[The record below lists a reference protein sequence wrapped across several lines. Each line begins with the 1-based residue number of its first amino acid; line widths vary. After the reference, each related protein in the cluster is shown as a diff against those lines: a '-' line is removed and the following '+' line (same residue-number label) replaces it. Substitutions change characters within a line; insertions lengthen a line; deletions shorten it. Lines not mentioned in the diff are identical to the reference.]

1 MQRTPFIKAS
11 FYDSLSTLTVDSTGS
26 FCVISTIYNSTK
38 QGSALRC
45 IEVFQMAQF
54 RMGMWCLQSPFRN
67 GHLYGS
73 GIFGTE
79 RLIVWFQCCAAVLHW
94 ILLYGI
100 SDWSVEGTSNHQGC
114 PPYQTTNRVSGV
126 FLFNNVSSWLLTLLQ
141 WLICWKG
148 GDIQPMS
155 TISNH
160 NIGKK
165 IPWFSVKYQPCLS
178 TNNCVSDLWK
188 HVWHYSSGGSVGQ
201 GGDFQPPLCHFT
213 K

>member
-1 MQRTPFIKAS
+1 MYSWEYATHT
-11 FYDSLSTLTVDSTGS
+11 FYYGILLWLSIYTVDSTGS
-26 FCVISTIYNSTK
+26 FYVISTIYNSTK

-114 PPYQTTNRVSGV
+114 PPYRTTNRVSGV
-126 FLFNNVSSWLLTLLQ
+126 FFLQCVIVTSDIVTVIDLLKRRGHPTNV
-141 WLICWKG
+141 
-148 GDIQPMS
+148 
-155 TISNH
+155 
-160 NIGKK
+160 
-165 IPWFSVKYQPCLS
+165 
-178 TNNCVSDLWK
+178 
-188 HVWHYSSGGSVGQ
+188 HYIKPQ
-201 GGDFQPPLCHFT
+201 Y
-213 K
+213 